1 MYKTNKSILLSRYSR
16 WAVVNDM
23 SELKI
28 SINLYYYY
36 NVIPISFD
44 FITFQESTCVTWILA
59 VIIYFDAENRAMDWK
74 ENRSKREKY
83 FEWTLKTHIS
93 LKMSKKDKKYNEC
106 IKWRKIL
113 KFQSKKKSDDG
124 FCVFIKKLLFAE
136 NTKKPNLRSWFEFP
150 LEVWNA
156 SRIFY
161 LFLKY

>member
-1 MYKTNKSILLSRYSR
+1 MNTLLTELFDMLMILLDILNIYKTQVIDIWMYKTNKSILLSRYSR

-23 SELKI
+23 TELKI

-93 LKMSKKDKKYNEC
+93 LKMSKKDKKYNKC

-113 KFQSKKKSDDG
+113 KFQ
-124 FCVFIKKLLFAE
+124 
-136 NTKKPNLRSWFEFP
+136 
-150 LEVWNA
+150 
-156 SRIFY
+156 
-161 LFLKY
+161 